1 VQQQVTDAREGDGQ
15 TPVPSA
21 GDRVGKPG
29 EVVFQ
34 VSDIHKSFGH
44 VVALQGASL
53 ALRAGEVT
61 ALVGDNGAGKSTLVK
76 VMSGVLQPDAGDLA
90 VAGRP
95 VHLRDPKDARAQ
107 GIHTVFQDLALVD
120 ALSTAENMFLGT
132 EVRTR
137 IGGVS
142 LPWLNRREMRRA
154 SRAALN
160 ELGITTLKDVN
171 TPIEALSGGQ
181 RQSVAIARAVRER
194 AYVVMLDEPTAA
206 LGVTQAEQVLAL
218 MGRLRAAGTAVLV
231 ISHNLR
237 EVFAVTDNIVVLRLG
252 RVVAEFRTS
261 ETTEE
266 EVVSAIVGV
275 ARPGAAVQEG
285 RP

>member
-1 VQQQVTDAREGDGQ
+1 
-15 TPVPSA
+15 
-21 GDRVGKPG
+21 
-29 EVVFQ
+29 VVFQ
-34 VSDIHKSFGH
+34 ATDIHKNFGH

-76 VMSGVLQPDAGDLA
+76 IMSGVLAPDAGHLV
-90 VAGRP
+90 VAGSP
-95 VHLRDPKDARAQ
+95 VHLRDPKDARAK

-120 ALSTAENMFLGT
+120 ALSTAENMFLGAEIRT
-132 EVRTR
+132 EL
-137 IGGVS
+137 GGIR

-218 MGRLRAAGTAVLV
+218 MGRLRSAGTAVLV

-275 ARPGAAVQEG
+275 ARPGSALQEG
-285 RP
+285 PTP

>member
-1 VQQQVTDAREGDGQ
+1 MTDAHVGSGP
-15 TPVPSA
+15 TPAPHGS
-21 GDRVGKPG
+21 DRVGRPG
-29 EVVFQ
+29 EIVFQ
-34 VSDIHKSFGH
+34 VSDIHKRFGH

-76 VMSGVLQPDAGDLA
+76 VMSGVLQPDAGDLT

-95 VHLRDPKDARAQ
+95 VSLRDPKDARAQ

-132 EVRTR
+132 EMHAR
-137 IGGVS
+137 IGRIRM
-142 LPWLNRREMRRA
+142 PWLNRREMRRA
-154 SRAALN
+154 TRAALN
-160 ELGITTLKDVN
+160 DLGITTLKDVN

-181 RQSVAIARAVRER
+181 RQSVAIARAVRDR

-206 LGVTQAEQVLAL
+206 LGVAQAEQVLAL

-237 EVFAVTDNIVVLRLG
+237 EVFAVADNIVVLRLG
-252 RVVAEFRTS
+252 RVVAQFRTS

-275 ARPGAAVQEG
+275 SRPGAAPQEG
-285 RP
+285 RPS